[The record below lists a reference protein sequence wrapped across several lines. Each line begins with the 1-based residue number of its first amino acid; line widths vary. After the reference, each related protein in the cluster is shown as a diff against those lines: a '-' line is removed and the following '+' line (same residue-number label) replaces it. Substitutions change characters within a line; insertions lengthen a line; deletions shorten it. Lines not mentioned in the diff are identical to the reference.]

1 MNHMFSFQL
10 IVLFLFTCTG
20 PTNIIHKSHSKD
32 AISMWPDMHSFYK
45 IHTFEPIVIFLF
57 SLRNVDHVLRF
68 TNFTVSNCSSFYIFH
83 KFGPI
88 LARICEFCKTSNQ
101 KLITWV
107 ILVRQNLHEPIIV
120 VRIIVH
126 VAFLRTSGGG
136 KLMHEKSTRDYAAR
150 VRVRKN
156 LE

>member
-1 MNHMFSFQL
+1 MSL
-10 IVLFLFTCTG
+10 CTCTG
-20 PTNIIHKSHSKD
+20 PTNIIYKSHSKD

-88 LARICEFCKTSNQ
+88 LARICEIGKTTNQ
-101 KLITWV
+101 NDSRDQFLIRRFTEFTNSSQNRSEFV
-107 ILVRQNLHEPIIV
+107 NLVKRWTIWNCEI
-120 VRIIVH
+120 
-126 VAFLRTSGGG
+126 G
-136 KLMHEKSTRDYAAR
+136 KTKHMINISK
-150 VRVRKN
+150 RK
-156 LE
+156 